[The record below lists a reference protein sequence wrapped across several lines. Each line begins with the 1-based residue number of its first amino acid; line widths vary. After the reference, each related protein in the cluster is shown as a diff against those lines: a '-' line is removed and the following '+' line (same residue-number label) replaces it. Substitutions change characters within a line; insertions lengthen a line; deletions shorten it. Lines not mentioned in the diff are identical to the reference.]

1 MPTAGGGQAGSGA
14 GDVTRIGITP
24 DLDPMWFS
32 LGDLEWHKMELVKPL
47 KKNTNSDKGEIYET
61 NVKDL
66 AARRNRATISFNEIN
81 NWKEEVLF
89 PWQIS

>member
-1 MPTAGGGQAGSGA
+1 
-14 GDVTRIGITP
+14 
-24 DLDPMWFS
+24 
-32 LGDLEWHKMELVKPL
+32 MELVKPL

-89 PWQIS
+89 P